1 MTIEEKYRVID
12 ESMNNSYELLVND
25 FSWEVLPIRE
35 EYWILEDLDDPEK
48 IDKLIDYFIST
59 EEYEKCARLVKIK
72 EKL

>member
-1 MTIEEKYRVID
+1 MTTEEKYRVID

-35 EYWILEDLDDPEK
+35 EYWILEDLDDPET

-72 EKL
+72 EEL

>member
-1 MTIEEKYRVID
+1 MDTEEKYKIIE

-35 EYWILEDLDDPEK
+35 EYWILEDLDDPET